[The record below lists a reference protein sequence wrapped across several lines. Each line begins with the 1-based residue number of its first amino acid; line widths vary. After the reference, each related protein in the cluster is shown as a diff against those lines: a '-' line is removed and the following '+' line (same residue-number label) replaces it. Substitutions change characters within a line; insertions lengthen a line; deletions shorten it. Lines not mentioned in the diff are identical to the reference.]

1 MSSDLFAIVPVKNP
15 QQGKSRLAEVLDAGE
30 RAALNQQL
38 ARRTFECC
46 AAVFG
51 PGHTVAVTASE
62 AIAAEAEAHGLV
74 VVRESAPGDLNA
86 ALVLAAEAAI
96 GRGARALLVV
106 PIDLVLLTQEALRA
120 AAQSVLQSPGCVLAP
135 DRRGAGTNLLG
146 VMPARADLFRFGE
159 RSLEKH
165 RAAAREA
172 GLPVRV
178 HADAILAL
186 DLDLP
191 EDYRLWRSA
200 GPLYSVEPGRFI
212 A

>member
-1 MSSDLFAIVPVKNP
+1 MSNGVFALVPVKDP
-15 QQGKSRLAEVLDAGE
+15 RQGKSRLAGVLDAGE
-30 RAALNQQL
+30 RSALNAQL
-38 ARRTFECC
+38 ARQTFECC
-46 AAVFG
+46 ASVFG
-51 PGHTVAVTASE
+51 SRQTVAVTASE
-62 AIAAEAEAHGLV
+62 AIAAEAEAYGLV

-106 PIDLVLLTQEALRA
+106 PTDLVLLTQQALRA
-120 AAQSVLQSPGCVLAP
+120 AARSVLRSPGCLLAP
-135 DRRGAGTNLLG
+135 DRRATGTNLMG
-146 VMPARADLFRFGE
+146 IMPARADLFRFGE

-178 HADAILAL
+178 RANPVLAL
-186 DLDLP
+186 DLDSP
-191 EDYRLWRSA
+191 EDYSLWRSA
-200 GPLYSVEPGRFI
+200 CCSIERGRPT

>member
-1 MSSDLFAIVPVKNP
+1 MSNGVFALVPVKDP
-15 QQGKSRLAEVLDAGE
+15 RQGKSRLADVLDAGE

-38 ARRTFECC
+38 AQQTFECC

-51 PGHTVAVTASE
+51 PGQTVVVTPSQ

-96 GRGARALLVV
+96 GRGAQALLVV
-106 PIDLVLLTQEALRA
+106 PTDLVLLTQETLRA
-120 AAQSVLQSPGCVLAP
+120 AAQRVLQSPGCLLVP
-135 DRRGAGTNLLG
+135 DRREAGTNLLG
-146 VMPARADLFRFGE
+146 VTPARADLFRFGE

-178 HADAILAL
+178 HADAALAL

-191 EDYRLWRSA
+191 EDYSLWRSA
-200 GPLYSVEPGRFI
+200 CTL
-212 A
+212 

>member
-1 MSSDLFAIVPVKNP
+1 
-15 QQGKSRLAEVLDAGE
+15 
-30 RAALNQQL
+30 
-38 ARRTFECC
+38 FECC
-46 AAVFG
+46 AAVLG
-51 PGHTVAVTASE
+51 PGQTVVATASE
-62 AIAAEAEAHGLV
+62 AIAAEAEALGLV

-106 PIDLVLLTQEALRA
+106 PTDLVLLTQEALRA

-146 VMPARADLFRFGE
+146 IMPARTDLFRFGE
-159 RSLEKH
+159 HSLEKH

-178 HADAILAL
+178 HADPLLAL
-186 DLDLP
+186 DLDSP
-191 EDYRLWRSA
+191 EDYRLWCSA
-200 GPLYSVEPGRFI
+200 GTLYIVAPGRFI
-212 A
+212 PGRTKLRLD